1 MAAYPQV
8 GTECAAERTVQTRD
22 AMLLISHGL
31 KDVEYLSDRD
41 IVMYLG
47 RVMGEA
53 PAQSLYVRP
62 HFPVIAKQRHEP
74 VRETNR
80 RTL

>member
-1 MAAYPQV
+1 MTAYPQV

-47 RVMGEA
+47 RVMEEA

-62 HFPVIAKQRHEP
+62 PFPRH
-74 VRETNR
+74 RET
-80 RTL
+80 TA